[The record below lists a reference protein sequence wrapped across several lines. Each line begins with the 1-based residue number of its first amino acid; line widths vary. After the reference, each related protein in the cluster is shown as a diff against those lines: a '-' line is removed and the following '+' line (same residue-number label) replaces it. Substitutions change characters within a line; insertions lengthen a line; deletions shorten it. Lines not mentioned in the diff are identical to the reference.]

1 MTVLCPRQTPKFSRF
16 TASPQVLITA
26 GTRVITFVSRV
37 FHVCCTSVPR
47 VPPVVVRGLKLWA
60 VQNFLPRPT
69 PFRFFSASCHVYKS
83 TVARLKLDINAN
95 NIVCF
100 TGDHFLTG
108 FGRDQAVKRCVTGP
122 LRGSG
127 ILSSPEWVGGHVAGQ
142 TSPVNTL
149 TSAIFHGSFSNLA
162 WTFIAVKSRTSS
174 IMEILTL

>member
-1 MTVLCPRQTPKFSRF
+1 MTVLFPRQTHKLSRL
-16 TASPQVLITA
+16 TAFPQVLITA
-26 GTRVITFVSRV
+26 GTRIITCVSRV
-37 FHVCCTSVPR
+37 LHVCCTSLPR
-47 VPPVVVRGLKLWA
+47 VPPVVVRGLKFWA

-122 LRGSG
+122 SQRGSNAG
-127 ILSSPEWVGGHVAGQ
+127 FDVFFDVSLNKWLNKQSSRRWFE
-142 TSPVNTL
+142 TPVWSL
-149 TSAIFHGSFSNLA
+149 WRHCYAYWLHACIS
-162 WTFIAVKSRTSS
+162 
-174 IMEILTL
+174 